1 MRNFFRTILVSFLMA
16 AVVLPLGAAE
26 RSTPEQAMAMVKS
39 AVAYVG
45 ANGRE
50 KAFAAFNDPNG
61 QFVKGDL
68 YVMVYDM
75 EGNNRAHGNNP
86 KLIGKNLLEIK
97 DANNVYIVK
106 KFIEVAKTKGRGW
119 VDYKWPNAV
128 TKAVEDKSTYVEV
141 VGDVLIGVGVYKQ

>member
-1 MRNFFRTILVSFLMA
+1 MGHAPVSYTHLD
-16 AVVLPLGAAE
+16 VYK
-26 RSTPEQAMAMVKS
+26 RQ
-39 AVAYVG
+39 VAYMA

-141 VGDVLIGVGVYKQ
+141 VGDVLIGVGIYK